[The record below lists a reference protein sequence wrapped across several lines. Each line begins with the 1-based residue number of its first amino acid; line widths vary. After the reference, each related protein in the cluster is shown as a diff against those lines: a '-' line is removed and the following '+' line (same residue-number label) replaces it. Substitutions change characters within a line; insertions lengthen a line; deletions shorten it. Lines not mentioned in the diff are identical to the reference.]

1 MASVDKLKQNLT
13 DIEAHQVLD
22 SSTRGKVF
30 EDGPYRY
37 RIFVSMSIMDGNSS
51 VKEGG
56 MIVTLVNTPDRIG
69 GDLITYALKRIR
81 IILRNFKKKVMIM
94 CSKIWVDEYGHDIN
108 FMTLIGG
115 KQKGEYISV
124 DDADAAT
131 QMYTSFSMTEF
142 NETNERVLAKLN
154 KVVNLII
161 QKTNNMELPAVPEPN
176 KRDVNRLFKPVMDK
190 MFPVVSAKV
199 KSVSKLPPIK
209 FEVKGKGIGDVV
221 FGRSRFDNED
231 GKLRVK
237 YYVEVTIVAD
247 KTHPMIKM
255 GDKVSSEKNNRT
267 YGATEESELFR
278 KVTENYKDRITKI
291 INNYFDNYCPVDI
304 EGVKYSYHMGTLSSG
319 TGLRDY

>member
-1 MASVDKLKQNLT
+1 
-13 DIEAHQVLD
+13 
-22 SSTRGKVF
+22 
-30 EDGPYRY
+30 
-37 RIFVSMSIMDGNSS
+37 
-51 VKEGG
+51 
-56 MIVTLVNTPDRIG
+56 
-69 GDLITYALKRIR
+69 
-81 IILRNFKKKVMIM
+81 
-94 CSKIWVDEYGHDIN
+94 
-108 FMTLIGG
+108 
-115 KQKGEYISV
+115 
-124 DDADAAT
+124 
-131 QMYTSFSMTEF
+131 
-142 NETNERVLAKLN
+142 
-154 KVVNLII
+154 
-161 QKTNNMELPAVPEPN
+161 
-176 KRDVNRLFKPVMDK
+176 
-190 MFPVVSAKV
+190 V

-304 EGVKYSYHMGTLSSG
+304 EGVKYSYHMGSLSSG